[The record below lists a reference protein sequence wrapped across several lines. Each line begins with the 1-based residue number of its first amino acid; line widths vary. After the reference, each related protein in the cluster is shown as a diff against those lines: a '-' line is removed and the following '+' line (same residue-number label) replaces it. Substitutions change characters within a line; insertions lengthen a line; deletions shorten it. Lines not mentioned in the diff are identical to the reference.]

1 MNYFKVAKEFGF
13 GFSLKYGFN
22 LFLYKIFK
30 RTKYNDKRIKQVYEY
45 LKANYMD
52 CLPRDYKIEKLPKDF
67 KVWVFWY
74 QGYENMP
81 DLVKTCIETIKNN
94 FKNNEV
100 VFLTK
105 DNFLDYAEIP
115 DFILKKVEEKNFSLT
130 HLSDILRA
138 TLLAKYGGV
147 WVDATMFLTEDV
159 TKDLLEYPFYST
171 KIGSVDKNVAKGKW
185 CTFFMSAGPGNPIFV
200 GVRDV
205 FFKYCKT
212 HNLIVNYYLIDI
224 IMLFLYENMEDVRK
238 IVDDVPP
245 NSENIYKLAKSL
257 FDKYDPKKYN
267 KILSSAKFFKLT
279 YKFKKEKAKKPNT
292 IYKKLIGEIK
302 E

>member
-1 MNYFKVAKEFGF
+1 MNYFKLTKEFGLR
-13 GFSLKYGFN
+13 FSLKYGFN
-22 LFLYKIFK
+22 LLLYKIFRK
-30 RTKYNDKRIKQVYEY
+30 TKYNDNRFKQVLEY
-45 LKANYMD
+45 LKKNYMD

-74 QGYENMP
+74 QGYDDMP
-81 DLVKTCIETIKNN
+81 DIVKACIETIKNN

-105 DNFLDYAEIP
+105 DNFLKYVEIP
-115 DFILKKVEEKNFSLT
+115 DFILKKVEEKKISLT

-147 WVDATMFLTEDV
+147 WVDSTIFIKEDITTE
-159 TKDLLEYPFYST
+159 LLQYPFYSL
-171 KIGSVDKNVAKGKW
+171 KIDKKNEHLMDGKW
-185 CTFFMSAGPGNPIFV
+185 ASYFMSSGPENPIFV

-212 HNLIVNYYLIDI
+212 HNIIMNYFLIDC
-224 IMLFLYENMEDVRK
+224 IMFFLYENIKDVK
-238 IVDDVPP
+238 KLIDSVPP
-245 NSENIYKLAKSL
+245 NNESRYKLLESL
-257 FDKYDPKKYN
+257 FDRYDEKKYN

-292 IYKKLIGEIK
+292 IYKKVIGEIK